1 LQPTAPEAQAKI
13 NRKARQAMR
22 KHGSAIVG
30 EAQVRALAEALNI
43 PLIGITDPAPFNHFL
58 PRLQARQRANGGT
71 IPFVRTEAEKRID
84 FRSAMPAVQTVIV
97 IGVPYP
103 LFPERAAVPGEGHI
117 ASVACGEDYH
127 RVVGRKMAALVA
139 ALKALS
145 PEPHAFQTYVDN
157 SRLIDK
163 ASAWRAGLGFF
174 GKNNLLIHPDYG
186 SAFNIGQILTDLP
199 VAFTEA
205 VPMPCRCGDC
215 DRCLKA
221 CPTGALGEGFA
232 LDYTRCLSNLTQQ
245 KRLSPEEEARIQ
257 TFVYGCDYCQWSCPF
272 NRQAATIFAAQAYG
286 DLAMLSEM
294 TEADFKKI
302 FGERSL
308 AWRGAAV
315 IRRNARLVKAKK
327 TKK

>member
-1 LQPTAPEAQAKI
+1 MPETKAKLNPEIGQAMCKHSPQIINEAQI
-13 NRKARQAMR
+13 
-22 KHGSAIVG
+22 
-30 EAQVRALAEALNI
+30 RALARTLGI
-43 PLIGITDPAPFNHFL
+43 PLFGITDPTPLNSFL
-58 PRLQARQRANGGT
+58 PRLQARQRANGGS

-84 FRSAMPAVQTVIV
+84 FRSVMPTVQTVMV

-103 LFPERAAVPGEGHI
+103 LFPERAAAPGEGRI
-117 ASVACGEDYH
+117 ASVGCGEDYH
-127 RVVGRKMAALVA
+127 RVVGQKMAALVA

-145 PEPHAFQTYVDN
+145 PEPHVFQTYVDN

-174 GKNNLLIHPDYG
+174 GKNNLLIHPEYG

-205 VPMPCRCGDC
+205 APMPCRCGDC

-245 KRLSPEEEARIQ
+245 KRLSPEEETRIR
-257 TFVYGCDYCQWSCPF
+257 TFVYGCDYCQWRCPF
-272 NRQAATIFAAQAYG
+272 NRKAATISAAQAYG

-294 TEADFKKI
+294 ADADFKKN

-315 IRRNARLVKAKK
+315 LRRNARLVKAKK

>member
-1 LQPTAPEAQAKI
+1 MPETKAGIDRKI
-13 NRKARQAMR
+13 RQAMCKR
-22 KHGSAIVG
+22 MLAIVG
-30 EAQVRALAEALNI
+30 EAQIRALARTLNI
-43 PLIGITDPAPFNHFL
+43 PLIGITDPTPLNNFL
-58 PRLQARQRANGGT
+58 PRLQARQGANGGT

-84 FRSAMPAVQTVIV
+84 FRSVMPTVQTVIV
-97 IGVPYP
+97 IGMPYP
-103 LFPERAAVPGEGHI
+103 LFPERAAVPGEGRI

-127 RVVGRKMAALVA
+127 RVVGEKMAALVA
-139 ALKALS
+139 ALKDLS

-157 SRLIDK
+157 SCLIDK

-199 VAFTEA
+199 VAFTKA
-205 VPMPCRCGDC
+205 APMPCRCGDC

-245 KRLSPEEEARIQ
+245 KRLLPEEATHIQ

-272 NRQAATIFAAQAYG
+272 NRKAATISATQAYG
-286 DLAMLSEM
+286 DLEMLSGIA
-294 TEADFKKI
+294 EADFETN

-308 AWRGAAV
+308 AWRGPAV
-315 IRRNARLVKAKK
+315 LRRNARLVKAKN